1 MLLFLVV
8 GIHVRIIY
16 SIREVFGLCGSHAKL
31 GPLLFLL
38 LTKTLHSAAL
48 EKFGSSLMGS

>member
-38 LTKTLHSAAL
+38 LTKTLHSVAL